1 MNPFSLIVMVLF
13 TSISFLLIRSL
24 APFEKTSKLKYISLN
39 NKFLANCLIPKQKGY
54 VKVNDRKK
62 ISLFSCVF
70 YLLFVF
76 LVLTLVVM
84 FVLPD
89 IPCKPFI
96 GRFGRAP
103 HITRWEINT
112 LNEKLVNLLPI
123 VFFLMELITYFSV
136 GISRIIKNKTESKKS
151 LYCTF
156 AAYILLV
163 VLLVFFVFQL
173 F

>member
-62 ISLFSCVF
+62 ISLFSSVF

-151 LYCTF
+151 LYGTF

>member
-1 MNPFSLIVMVLF
+1 MVLF
-13 TSISFLLIRSL
+13 TSISFVLIRSL

-39 NKFLANCLIPKQKGY
+39 NKFLTNCLIPKQKSY

-103 HITRWEINT
+103 HIRRWEINT
-112 LNEKLVNLLPI
+112 LNEKLVNLLP
-123 VFFLMELITYFSV
+123 VLFFLIELIAYFSI
-136 GISRIIKNKTESKKS
+136 GIPIMIKNKTESKKS
-151 LYCTF
+151 LYGTF

>member
-1 MNPFSLIVMVLF
+1 MNPLSIIVMVLF
-13 TSISFLLIRSL
+13 ASVSFLLIRSL

-112 LNEKLVNLLPI
+112 FRKRDYAAT
-123 VFFLMELITYFSV
+123 FRD
-136 GISRIIKNKTESKKS
+136 RI
-151 LYCTF
+151 
-156 AAYILLV
+156 
-163 VLLVFFVFQL
+163 
-173 F
+173 

>member
-151 LYCTF
+151 LYGTF
-156 AAYILLV
+156 AAYIL
-163 VLLVFFVFQL
+163 
-173 F
+173 